1 MMEEFHIPKIR
12 TCIHALF
19 LYFVNGM
26 CLAFVIWQTYQC
38 MSKYIHKPQVTTVS
52 MKKTAQLLEFP
63 AITICGSFGTD
74 AQSEFEM
81 GFNPKY
87 LEDFCGIRYFT

>member
-1 MMEEFHIPKIR
+1 
-12 TCIHALF
+12 
-19 LYFVNGM
+19 
-26 CLAFVIWQTYQC
+26 
-38 MSKYIHKPQVTTVS
+38 

-87 LEDFCGIRYFT
+87 LEDFCGIRYFTLNYNQIGT

>member
-12 TCIHALF
+12 TCIHALC
-19 LYFVNGM
+19 LYCVNGM
-26 CLAFVIWQTYQC
+26 CLAFVIWQTYKC

-63 AITICGSFGTD
+63 AITICGSFGADTKSD
-74 AQSEFEM
+74 SEMQM

-87 LEDFCGIRYFT
+87 LEDICGIR

>member
-1 MMEEFHIPKIR
+1 
-12 TCIHALF
+12 
-19 LYFVNGM
+19 
-26 CLAFVIWQTYQC
+26 
-38 MSKYIHKPQVTTVS
+38 

-87 LEDFCGIRYFT
+87 LEDFCGIRYFTLNYNQIGTQVNLNSRFENIILDMMIMYIMDTGMQTKIIALIQKNYGNP